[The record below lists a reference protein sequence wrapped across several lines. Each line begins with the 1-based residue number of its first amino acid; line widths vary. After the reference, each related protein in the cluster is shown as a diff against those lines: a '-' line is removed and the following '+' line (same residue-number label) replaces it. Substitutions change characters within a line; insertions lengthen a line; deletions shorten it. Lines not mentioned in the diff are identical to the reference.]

1 MIGKTRDFLNNV
13 IEQEEH
19 IYIKS
24 KKRSRVLIGEIPYKI
39 FDIPEITQF
48 DHFIEC
54 EVSPLTC
61 PMRWEDLE
69 IDFSDNNK
77 RFCNHCEKYVY
88 KANNITVV
96 KKYKEQNLCM
106 AITDDVLEN
115 INGKIEEE
123 YYNKLFYRLEI
134 SKLFLNEKIYNAE
147 EFQEW
152 KDSKMSYKTILAKI
166 IVNMLQDKSKIDF
179 NIEDGINMK
188 FILLAASYIKDDILK
203 ELEFSL
209 KKLYND
215 HLIKD
220 MKKSLIKFRDIINTN
235 EDINQ

>member
-1 MIGKTRDFLNNV
+1 MIGKTREFLNNV
-13 IEQEEH
+13 MEQEEQ

-24 KKRSRVLIGEIPYKI
+24 KKRSRVLTGYIPYKI
-39 FDIPEITQF
+39 FDIPELTQF

-61 PMRWEDLE
+61 PMRWEDLN
-69 IDFSDNNK
+69 IDFSDQNK
-77 RFCNHCEKYVY
+77 RFCNYCEKYVY
-88 KANNITVV
+88 KANNVNVV
-96 KKYKEQNLCM
+96 QKYKEQNLCM
-106 AITDDVLEN
+106 AITSDVLEKM
-115 INGKIEEE
+115 NGKIEEE

-166 IVNMLQDKSKIDF
+166 IVNMLLDKNKIDF

-188 FILLAASYIKDDILK
+188 FILLAASYIKDDIVN
-203 ELEFSL
+203 ELEISL
-209 KKLYND
+209 NKLHDVHLAND
-215 HLIKD
+215 
-220 MKKSLIKFRDIINTN
+220 MEKSLIKFRDIINTN
-235 EDINQ
+235 EDIN